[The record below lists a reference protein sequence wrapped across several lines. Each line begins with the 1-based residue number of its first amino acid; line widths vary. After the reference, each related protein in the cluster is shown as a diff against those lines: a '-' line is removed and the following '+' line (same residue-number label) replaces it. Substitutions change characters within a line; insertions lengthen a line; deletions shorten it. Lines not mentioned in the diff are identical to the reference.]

1 LNLEDCRLLYDYN
14 SWANHRSLDACAALS
29 GEQFSRDLKSSFSS
43 VQDTL
48 VHIFSAEWIW
58 LERWHGRAPTVFPN
72 AADFPNLD
80 SVRNFWA
87 KIDRDLL
94 DYVSSLTPDDLQRAI
109 SYKRMSGEAH
119 AQPLWQLLQHVA
131 NHSTYHRG
139 QIAGMV
145 RQLGAK
151 PISTDLILFFRDR
164 PAASS
169 A

>member
-1 LNLEDCRLLYDYN
+1 MNLEDSRLLYDYN

-72 AADFPNLD
+72 AADFPSLE
-80 SVRNFWA
+80 SVRNYWA

-94 DYVSSLTPDDLQRAI
+94 DYVSSLTQDDLQRVI
-109 SYKRMSGEAH
+109 SYKRISGEAY

-164 PAASS
+164 STGSPA
-169 A
+169 